1 MRPIHLFLGRA
12 PRVLELT
19 LMALPAEYLS
29 MFMKAPDYEGSLKT
43 VFRSV
48 RWDVEDRVFRVFCD
62 IIDPYVRW
70 GADLKMQLPILVVAQ
85 DAVKDSCLAAL
96 LHPETIPRS
105 VLQSAVRS
113 LNNSRG
119 V

>member
-1 MRPIHLFLGRA
+1 M
-12 PRVLELT
+12 
-19 LMALPAEYLS
+19 LMNLS
-29 MFMKAPDYEGSLKT
+29 DYEGSLKK

-85 DAVKDSCLAAL
+85 DAVKDNCLAAL
-96 LHPETIPRS
+96 LNPETIPRS